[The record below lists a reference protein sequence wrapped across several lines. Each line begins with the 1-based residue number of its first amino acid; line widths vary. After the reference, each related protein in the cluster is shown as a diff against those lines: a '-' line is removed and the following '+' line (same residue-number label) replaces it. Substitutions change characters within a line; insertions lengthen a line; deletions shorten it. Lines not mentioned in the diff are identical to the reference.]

1 MYRFY
6 HWKHTKKEGGILM
19 NQSFS
24 SISTKDSIYFDET
37 MKSLLV
43 LSKKIN
49 EYEQTVVDTDLKTN
63 FGQIKNSINTQ
74 YHQLL
79 EVLNNG

>member
-1 MYRFY
+1 
-6 HWKHTKKEGGILM
+6 M

>member
-1 MYRFY
+1 
-6 HWKHTKKEGGILM
+6 M

-24 SISTKDSIYFDET
+24 SISTKDSMYFDET

-49 EYEQTVVDTDLKTN
+49 EYEQTVVDTDLKTT
-63 FGQIKNSINTQ
+63 FGQIKNSVNAQ